1 MVVVDERPVG
11 MTKGNDGG
19 NFLDLLSLVCHVW
32 HPQNMLEGPACAG
45 HHRANRYLGAHRC
58 GRYF

>member
-1 MVVVDERPVG
+1 VVVDERPVG

-32 HPQNMLEGPACAG
+32 HPRNMLERPSPVLATIA
-45 HHRANRYLGAHRC
+45 RIAI
-58 GRYF
+58 